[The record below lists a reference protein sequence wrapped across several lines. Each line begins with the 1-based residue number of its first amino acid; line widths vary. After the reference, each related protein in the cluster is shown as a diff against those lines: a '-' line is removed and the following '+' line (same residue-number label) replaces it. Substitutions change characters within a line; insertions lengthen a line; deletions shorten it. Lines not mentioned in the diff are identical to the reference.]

1 MSDQVGGNRKAIIA
15 WCFYDWANSA
25 FTTLVVT
32 FLYAKYF
39 AQQFAPDENVGTALW
54 SRGIVASSII
64 VALLSPIMGA
74 VADRGGN
81 RRRYLIGTTLLCIVA
96 TVTLGFITPEM
107 PNPVFTALTVFVI
120 ANVMFEMA
128 IVFYNSF
135 LPSLVS
141 QDKIGRVSGYGWGLG
156 YFGALC
162 VLVIALVLFIGVD
175 GEPLLP
181 LSLDAGANL
190 RASSFLVAA
199 WFLFFSIPTFLY
211 VRDPG
216 RAKTRV
222 DVRGALGD
230 LAQTFREVR
239 RYREVVKFL
248 LARLVYNDG
257 LVTVF
262 AFTGLYAV
270 GTFDFS
276 DRELVVFAIVM
287 NLTAGTGAAV
297 FGLVDDKVGG
307 KATIAWS
314 LIALTI
320 GGVIA
325 ILAPNRLW
333 FWVAAFIIGIFVGP
347 NQSASRSLMG
357 RFVPRKQQA
366 EFFGFFAF
374 SGKATAFLGP
384 LLLGILA
391 GAFNQR
397 VGMSVAILFFLV
409 GGSILA
415 GVDERAGI
423 AAAKSD

>member
-1 MSDQVGGNRKAIIA
+1 MNDQIRNDKRAIAA

-32 FLYAKYF
+32 FGYAAYF
-39 AQQFAPDENVGTALW
+39 AQNFAPDENAGTALW
-54 SRGIVASSII
+54 SRGIVASSVLI
-64 VALLSPIMGA
+64 ATLSPIMGA
-74 VADRGGN
+74 IADRGGT
-81 RRRYLIGTTLLCIVA
+81 RRRYLIATTLLCVA
-96 TVTLGFITPEM
+96 ATAMLAFITPQT
-107 PNPVFTALTVFVI
+107 PHPVLTALTLFVI
-120 ANVMFEMA
+120 ANVMFEMG

-162 VLVIALVLFIGVD
+162 VLVVALIALVGINGQ
-175 GEPLLP
+175 PLLP
-181 LSLDAGANL
+181 VSAEAGANL
-190 RASSFLVAA
+190 RASNFLVAA
-199 WFLFFSIPTFLY
+199 WFLVFSLPTFLY
-211 VRDPG
+211 VRDPKG
-216 RAKTRV
+216 PKARI
-222 DVRGALGD
+222 DIRGALGD
-230 LAQTFREVR
+230 LAQTFREIR

-262 AFTGLYAV
+262 AFSGLYAV

-276 DRELVVFAIVM
+276 VRDLIVFAIVM
-287 NLTAGTGAAV
+287 NLAAGTGAAV
-297 FGLVDDKVGG
+297 FGFVDDKVGG

-314 LIALTI
+314 LVALTV

-325 ILAPNRLW
+325 IAAPNRLW
-333 FWVAAFIIGIFVGP
+333 FWIAAFIIGIFVGP

-357 RFVPRKQQA
+357 RFVPAESQA

-391 GAFNQR
+391 GTFNQR
-397 VGMSVAILFFLV
+397 VGFSVVILFFIV
-409 GGSILA
+409 GGAILA
-415 GVDERAGI
+415 TVDERAGI
-423 AAAKSD
+423 AAAKSG

>member
-1 MSDQVGGNRKAIIA
+1 MSDQIRGNRKAIAA
-15 WCFYDWANSA
+15 WCVYDWANSA

-32 FLYAKYF
+32 FVYAAYF
-39 AQQFAPDENVGTALW
+39 AQHFAPDENTGTALW
-54 SRGIVASSII
+54 SRGIVVSSILI
-64 VALLSPIMGA
+64 ALLSPTMGA
-74 VADRGGN
+74 IADRGGN
-81 RRRYLIGTTLLCIVA
+81 RRRYLIGTTLLCVIA
-96 TVTLGFITPEM
+96 TAVLAFITPET
-107 PNPVFTALTVFVI
+107 PHPVLTALTVFVI
-120 ANVMFEMA
+120 ANVMFEMG

-156 YFGALC
+156 YIGGLGAL
-162 VLVIALVLFIGVD
+162 VVALVAFVGIN

-181 LSLDAGANL
+181 VSSEAGANL
-190 RASSFLVAA
+190 RASNFLVAA
-199 WFLFFSIPTFLY
+199 WFLVFSLPMFLY
-211 VRDPG
+211 VRDPEG
-216 RAKTRV
+216 PKARM
-222 DVRGALGD
+222 DIRGALGD
-230 LAQTFREVR
+230 LAQTFRDIR

-262 AFTGLYAV
+262 AFSGLYAV

-276 DRELVVFAIVM
+276 ARDLLVFAIVM
-287 NLTAGTGAAV
+287 NLAAGTGAAV
-297 FGLVDDKVGG
+297 FGFMDDKVGG

-314 LIALTI
+314 LVALTV
-320 GGVIA
+320 GAVIA

-333 FWVAAFIIGIFVGP
+333 FWIAAFIIGIFVGP

-357 RFVPRKQQA
+357 RFVPEKHQA

-397 VGMSVAILFFLV
+397 VGFSVVILSFIV
-409 GGSILA
+409 GGVILA
-415 GVDERAGI
+415 TVDERAGI
-423 AAAKSD
+423 AAAKSS

>member
-1 MSDQVGGNRKAIIA
+1 MSDQIRGNRKAIAA
-15 WCFYDWANSA
+15 WCVYDWANSA

-32 FLYAKYF
+32 FVYAAYF
-39 AQQFAPDENVGTALW
+39 AQHFAPDENTGTALW
-54 SRGIVASSII
+54 SRGIVVSSILI
-64 VALLSPIMGA
+64 ALLSPTMGA
-74 VADRGGN
+74 IADRGGN
-81 RRRYLIGTTLLCIVA
+81 RRRYLIGTTLLCVIA
-96 TVTLGFITPEM
+96 TAVLAFITPET
-107 PNPVFTALTVFVI
+107 PHPVLTALTVFVI
-120 ANVMFEMA
+120 ANVMFEMG

-156 YFGALC
+156 YIGGLGAL
-162 VLVIALVLFIGVD
+162 VVALVAFVGIN

-181 LSLDAGANL
+181 VSSEAGANL
-190 RASSFLVAA
+190 RASNFLVAA
-199 WFLFFSIPTFLY
+199 WFLVFSLPMFLY
-211 VRDPG
+211 VRDPEG
-216 RAKTRV
+216 PKARM
-222 DVRGALGD
+222 DIRGALGD
-230 LAQTFREVR
+230 LAQTFRDIR

-262 AFTGLYAV
+262 AFSGLYAV

-276 DRELVVFAIVM
+276 ARDLLVFAIVM
-287 NLTAGTGAAV
+287 NLAAGTGAAV
-297 FGLVDDKVGG
+297 FGFMDDKGGG

-314 LIALTI
+314 LVALTV
-320 GGVIA
+320 GAVIA

-333 FWVAAFIIGIFVGP
+333 FWIAAFIIGIFVGP

-357 RFVPRKQQA
+357 RFVPEKHQA

-397 VGMSVAILFFLV
+397 VGFSVVILFFIV
-409 GGSILA
+409 GGVILA
-415 GVDERAGI
+415 TVDERAGI
-423 AAAKSD
+423 AAAKSS